1 MVEDKKEGEVRAK
14 GGLCAAREK
23 VSWKVKED
31 STVVRSLGTWA
42 RHDARGGD
50 RTGHQA
56 PPGRVLRTWQARHL
70 GTLGLRWG

>member
-31 STVVRSLGTWA
+31 STVLRSLGTWA
-42 RHDARGGD
+42 RRDARGGD
-50 RTGHQA
+50 RT
-56 PPGRVLRTWQARHL
+56 
-70 GTLGLRWG
+70 

>member
-1 MVEDKKEGEVRAK
+1 MVEGKKEGEVRAK

-56 PPGRVLRTWQARHL
+56 PPGRVLPTCEL
-70 GTLGLRWG
+70 GILALLG